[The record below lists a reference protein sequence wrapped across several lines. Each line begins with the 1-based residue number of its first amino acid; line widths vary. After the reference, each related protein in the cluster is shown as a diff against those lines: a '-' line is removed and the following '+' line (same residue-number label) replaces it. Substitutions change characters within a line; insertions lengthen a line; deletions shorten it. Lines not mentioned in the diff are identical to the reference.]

1 MLSLIVAVA
10 QNNAIGRNNELLWH
24 ISEDLKYFKE
34 TTTGHPVIMGR
45 KTYESIGR
53 PLPGRRNIVVTR
65 GVPQEDGTIAYNIT
79 VPPIK
84 NPQTT
89 SLEILPNLDEAVAI
103 AKESEQEFFIM
114 GGGQLYNQTFPFADR
129 LYITKIYAVA
139 EDADTFFP
147 AVDETEWSVLSSSGR
162 KSDPENG
169 IEFEFLVYGR
179 KYSSGGSVADI
190 LCCHR

>member
-24 ISEDLKYFKE
+24 ISEDLKYFKS

-53 PLPGRRNIVVTR
+53 PLPGRRNIVLTR
-65 GVPQEDGTIAYNIT
+65 GTLEI
-79 VPPIK
+79 PPVK

-89 SLEILPNLDEAVAI
+89 SMEVVNSLDEVYAI
-103 AKESEQEFFIM
+103 AQSDEEFFVM
-114 GGGQLYNQTFPFADR
+114 GGGMLYNETFGKADF
-129 LYITKIYAVA
+129 LYLTKIYAIA

-147 AVDETEWSVLSSSGR
+147 EVDEKEWDVVRESQLLH
-162 KSDPENG
+162 DEEND
-169 IEFEFLVYGR
+169 IDFKFIVYKR
-179 KYSSGGSVADI
+179 
-190 LCCHR
+190 RR

>member
-24 ISEDLKYFKE
+24 ISEDLKYFKS

-65 GVPQEDGTIAYNIT
+65 GMIPAPE
-79 VPPIK
+79 IK

-89 SLEILPNLDEAVAI
+89 SFEVANNLSEIISVA
-103 AKESEQEFFIM
+103 KNSENEFFVM
-114 GGGQLYNQTFPFADR
+114 GGGELYKQTFNSADK
-129 LYITKIYAVA
+129 LYITKIYAEA
-139 EDADTFFP
+139 EGADTFFP
-147 AVDETEWSVLSSSGR
+147 EVLEQDWEIDTQMERMTDQENNIDFQFIVYKR
-162 KSDPENG
+162 KG
-169 IEFEFLVYGR
+169 
-179 KYSSGGSVADI
+179 
-190 LCCHR
+190 

>member
-24 ISEDLKYFKE
+24 ISEDLKYFRS

-53 PLPGRRNIVVTR
+53 PLPGRRNIVLTR
-65 GVPQEDGTIAYNIT
+65 GELEI
-79 VPPIK
+79 PPVK

-89 SLEILPNLDEAVAI
+89 SMEIVNSLEQVYEI
-103 AKESEQEFFIM
+103 ASGEGEFFVM
-114 GGGQLYNQTFPFADR
+114 GGGMLYNETFGKADY
-129 LYITKIYAVA
+129 LYLTKIYAVA

-147 AVDETEWSVLSSSGR
+147 EVRESEWDVVRESELMHDEENDIDFKFIVYKR
-162 KSDPENG
+162 K
-169 IEFEFLVYGR
+169 
-179 KYSSGGSVADI
+179 K
-190 LCCHR
+190 

>member
-24 ISEDLKYFKE
+24 ISEDLKYFKS

-53 PLPGRRNIVVTR
+53 PLPGRRNIVLTR
-65 GVPQEDGTIAYNIT
+65 GTLEI
-79 VPPIK
+79 PPVK

-89 SLEILPNLDEAVAI
+89 SMEVVNSLDEVYAI
-103 AKESEQEFFIM
+103 AQGEEEFFVM
-114 GGGQLYNQTFPFADR
+114 GGGMLYNETFGKADF
-129 LYITKIYAVA
+129 LYLTRIYAIA

-147 AVDETEWSVLSSSGR
+147 EVDEMEWDVVRESQLLH
-162 KSDPENG
+162 DEEND
-169 IEFEFLVYGR
+169 IDFKFIVYKR
-179 KYSSGGSVADI
+179 
-190 LCCHR
+190 RR

>member
-24 ISEDLKYFKE
+24 ISEDLKYFKS

-53 PLPGRRNIVVTR
+53 PLPGRRNIVLTR
-65 GVPQEDGTIAYNIT
+65 GEMEI
-79 VPPIK
+79 PPVK

-89 SLEILPNLDEAVAI
+89 SMEVVNSLEQVYEI
-103 AKESEQEFFIM
+103 ASGEGEFFVM
-114 GGGQLYNQTFPFADR
+114 GGGMLYNETFGKADF
-129 LYITKIYAVA
+129 LYLTKIYATA

-147 AVDETEWSVLSSSGR
+147 EVKESEWDVVRESDLLHDVENDIDFKFIVYKR
-162 KSDPENG
+162 K
-169 IEFEFLVYGR
+169 
-179 KYSSGGSVADI
+179 K
-190 LCCHR
+190 

>member
-24 ISEDLKYFKE
+24 ISEDLKYFKS

-53 PLPGRRNIVVTR
+53 PLPGRRNIVLTR
-65 GVPQEDGTIAYNIT
+65 GEMEI
-79 VPPIK
+79 PPVK

-89 SLEILPNLDEAVAI
+89 SMEVVHSLEQVYEI
-103 AKESEQEFFIM
+103 ASGEGEFFVM
-114 GGGQLYNQTFPFADR
+114 GGGMLYNETFGMADY
-129 LYITKIYAVA
+129 LYLTKIYAVA

-147 AVDETEWSVLSSSGR
+147 EVRESEWDVVRESELLHDEENDIDFKFIVYKR
-162 KSDPENG
+162 K
-169 IEFEFLVYGR
+169 
-179 KYSSGGSVADI
+179 K
-190 LCCHR
+190 